1 MVEGKKSRGASQVS
15 TDSHRVK
22 LRIHTNHVSVDVDDY
37 RTDGGVTV
45 KKRTTLDENREW
57 LAGWLALCPSLSRR
71 QQDTIMHHRDP
82 AVAVPKVGSSSR

>member
-1 MVEGKKSRGASQVS
+1 VS

-57 LAGWLALCPSLSRR
+57 LAGWLAGALPVSVPSATGYDHAPPR
-71 QQDTIMHHRDP
+71 P
-82 AVAVPKVGSSSR
+82 CSSSA